1 MNETDMKRQETD
13 TDYILLHLQ
22 HPVSLLD
29 AEFLEWL
36 QDPGHRRLFEEV
48 RNQQEAFMRFNL
60 EDSIDVEREYERQR
74 AKIRFSQRRTGWR
87 WMVAAACVV
96 AVFGISFI
104 IWNAKHNGT
113 AEEKQ
118 WASLKG
124 RRSAE
129 LILANGERLHLANHR
144 IELRGSDGMLIV
156 NDSNCNLAYHRDTII
171 SGQAVG
177 KDVVYHTLVIP
188 VGADY
193 TLHLADG
200 TKVRLNCETK
210 FRFPVEF
217 TGKERKVFL
226 DGEAYFEVKKA
237 GEWPFVVETECMQ
250 VKVTGTC
257 FNVKSYRNEDVVHT
271 TLVSGAVE
279 VANHKA
285 AAEPVGLTPSQQYYL
300 DKRANRTEVRNVDVS
315 LYTGWT
321 EGMFVFKKQR
331 LEDVMNTLAR
341 WYTIDVFYTGEA
353 VKDLRISA
361 NLGRYEHIDSVLELL
376 RAIEVDVERKG
387 KTVIIGR
394 K

>member
-1 MNETDMKRQETD
+1 MKRQDTD
-13 TDYILLHLQ
+13 IDYILLHLQ

-29 AEFLEWL
+29 AAFLEWL

-74 AKIRFSQRRTGWR
+74 AKIRFSQRKTGWR
-87 WMVAAACVV
+87 RMVVAACAVV
-96 AVFGISFI
+96 ALGACLAVWYSVRNGIDR
-104 IWNAKHNGT
+104 
-113 AEEKQ
+113 EER

-124 RRSAE
+124 RRTAE

-144 IELRGSDGMLIV
+144 VELRESNGTLIV
-156 NDSNCNLAYHRDTII
+156 NDSSCNLAYHRDTMTT
-171 SGQAVG
+171 GQAAE
-177 KDVVYHTLVIP
+177 KSVVYHALAIP
-188 VGADY
+188 EGADY

-200 TKVRLNCETK
+200 TEVRLNCETK
-210 FRFPVEF
+210 LRFPVEF

-237 GEWPFVVETECMQ
+237 GEWPFIVETERMR

-257 FNVKSYRNEDVVHT
+257 FNVKSYRNEDIVHA

-279 VANHKA
+279 VADKKA
-285 AAEPVGLTPSQQYYL
+285 ADEPLGLNPSQQYYL
-300 DKRANRTEVRNVDVS
+300 DKRANRAEVRNVDVS

-321 EGMFVFKKQR
+321 EGMFVFRKQR

-361 NLGRYEHIDSVLELL
+361 NLGRYEHIDSLLELL
-376 RAIEVDVERKG
+376 RAIEVDAERKG